1 LEDKS
6 SLTRFLLRPIV
17 AAGLPFLWTVC
28 AALIAGLSAAALGW
42 TVGYHPG
49 KSAAIAAALVAV
61 VLYPTSW
68 LWWANRLDSL
78 SRPPKLT
85 RPTRIEIYLDGGR
98 QVRPST
104 LAATPDELHAVA
116 VKLMAGARLSGRAMA
131 GIMPTDRFYHFQ
143 SQLVEAKLARARS
156 ANNKDGVELTELG
169 MRVFERLAAPLPQA
183 EAMGEWDVLSV
194 IQHGTQGGD
203 NG

>member
-1 LEDKS
+1 M
-6 SLTRFLLRPIV
+6 
-17 AAGLPFLWTVC
+17 AAGLPFLWTVG

-49 KSAAIAAALVAV
+49 KSAAIAAAAVAV
-61 VLYPTSW
+61 ILYPTSW

-85 RPTRIEIYLDGGR
+85 RPTRIEIYLDGGK

-104 LAATPDELHAVA
+104 LSATPDELHAIA
-116 VKLMAGARLSGRAMA
+116 VKLMAGARLSGRAMS
-131 GIMPTDRFYHFQ
+131 GVMPTDRFYHFQ

-183 EAMGEWDVLSV
+183 EVAGEWDVLNV
-194 IQHGTQGGD
+194 THRAYRDGGE
-203 NG
+203 